1 MKYKCLIQAI
11 DDETITIQV
20 ENTTIIGF
28 TNLPLDFQLLG
39 EFVEVEIELIGD
51 LKIKKDNV
59 QTKTINSNTPYSYS
73 CTICGILDVENKV
86 VKSEIDFTLD
96 ENILYEYGYLDK
108 QYIEIIVPR
117 VDFHFE

>member
-39 EFVEVEIELIGD
+39 EFVEVEIELFGD

-108 QYIEIIVPR
+108 QYIEIFVPR